1 MTYWAGGC
9 GLDQQ
14 IWTCAVSHYMWG
26 MLKDQGY
33 SSSSY
38 FEDDLEESTQ
48 DAMSSVAPAGV
59 WCAMNMSGRC

>member
-1 MTYWAGGC
+1 
-9 GLDQQ
+9 
-14 IWTCAVSHYMWG
+14 MWG

-33 SSSSY
+33 SSSSTY

-59 WCAMNMSGRC
+59 

>member
-1 MTYWAGGC
+1 
-9 GLDQQ
+9 
-14 IWTCAVSHYMWG
+14 MWG

-59 WCAMNMSGRC
+59 